1 MHMTFMQRLWTAR
14 CAHGARTTQGTGKPH
29 TGAAWPQDRGARPS
43 KRRRVQYAVSQH
55 TPLRIVVGEDQPL
68 VREGVVHVL
77 AEAGLDVVAVAADA
91 SDLIR
96 KTRAHKPDVVIT
108 DIQMP
113 PDGTDDGLRAARE
126 IRATQPGVAVVV
138 LSQFLEDHYAREL
151 FADRPEGVGYLLKHR
166 VGDVPSFIDAVR
178 RVAAGGTV
186 LDPEVVARLVG
197 RRRQRSP
204 IDTLTPRDREVL
216 ALMAEGRSN
225 RGIADALVI
234 TVSAVERHVTGIFA
248 KLGLPAGAENHRRV
262 LAVLQYLR
270 R

>member
-1 MHMTFMQRLWTAR
+1 MGRAPR
-14 CAHGARTTQGTGKPH
+14 AKPGNP
-29 TGAAWPQDRGARPS
+29 TPD
-43 KRRRVQYAVSQH
+43 RRRLKPPAGRPIQRRMVREAVSRH
-55 TPLRIVVGEDQPL
+55 TPLRVVVGEDQPL
-68 VREGVVHVL
+68 VREGVIHVL

-126 IRATQPGVAVVV
+126 IRATQPGVAVLV
-138 LSQFLEDHYAREL
+138 LSQFLEDHYARAL
-151 FADRPEGVGYLLKHR
+151 FADHPEGVGYLLKHR
-166 VGDVPSFIDAVR
+166 VGDVPSFVEAVR

-186 LDPEVVARLVG
+186 LDPEVVPRLAG
-197 RRRQRSP
+197 RRRRRSP

-225 RGIADALVI
+225 RGIADALFI
-234 TVSAVERHVTGIFA
+234 TVPAVERHVTSIFA
-248 KLGLPAGAENHRRV
+248 KLGLPAGGESHRRV
-262 LAVLQYLR
+262 LAVLEYLR